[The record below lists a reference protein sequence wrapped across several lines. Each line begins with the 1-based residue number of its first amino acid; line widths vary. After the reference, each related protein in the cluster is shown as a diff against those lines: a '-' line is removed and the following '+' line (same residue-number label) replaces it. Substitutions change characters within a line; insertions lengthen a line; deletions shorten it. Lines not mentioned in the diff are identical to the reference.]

1 MCDLSTLVSPTRFPM
16 TLSRCRGVCRPAVAA
31 VAIAAMLAV
40 CALGVAAHGAEPQV
54 PARPAPAAQ
63 APPAGA
69 LSYQAALDLATARNL
84 GLAAAMRQRAIR
96 EAAVRVARQYPN
108 PEFSF
113 EASRDVPHEVVSLGF
128 PIEIGGKRARR
139 IEVAQEELSL
149 ADFDVRSE
157 QRTLRR
163 NLRQAFYG
171 LLGAD
176 ERVRNAEAVLA
187 IARRVRD
194 TANARFSE
202 GAAPRVEAMEGDLG
216 VARAQADLDL
226 AQSDRVSVQ
235 ADLNAVLNQPAEV
248 ALAVAGD
255 MTQPPALASIDE
267 AMKIAETSNVDLLRG
282 QREIAIEQRRTS
294 QLRAE
299 RVPTPVFS
307 IGGVFDAP
315 GEFNS
320 GLSGALTL
328 SIPLFTRN
336 QGEIAQ
342 STATVSQLQATHE
355 AGRRTVENQ
364 VFGAWARLQAQR
376 KQVEVYRDQ
385 IVPTA
390 TTIEGLAEEGYKLG
404 RNPLLTVLEAQRN
417 LREVRREYL
426 QALAE
431 FQTAIADLEE
441 IIGAPIK

>member
-1 MCDLSTLVSPTRFPM
+1 M
-16 TLSRCRGVCRPAVAA
+16 TLLRCRWLCRPVIAA
-31 VAIAAMLAV
+31 VAVVVPLSV
-40 CALGVAAHGAEPQV
+40 CAGAGVAAGQQRSAAPI
-54 PARPAPAAQ
+54 APAA
-63 APPAGA
+63 GTF
-69 LSYQAALDLATARNL
+69 SYQAALDLATARNL

-149 ADFDVRSE
+149 ADIDVRTE

-176 ERVRNAEAVLA
+176 QRVRNAQEVLA
-187 IARRVRD
+187 IAQRVRD
-194 TANARFSE
+194 TANARFTE
-202 GAAPRVEAMEGDLG
+202 GAAPKVELMEGDLG
-216 VARAQADLDL
+216 VARAQADLNL
-226 AQSDRVSVQ
+226 AQSDRVALQ
-235 ADLNAVLNQPAEV
+235 ADLNAVLNQAA
-248 ALAVAGD
+248 ALAIAVEGE

-267 AMKIAETSNVDLLRG
+267 AMKVAETSNVDLLRS

-299 RVPTPVFS
+299 RVPTPIFS
-307 IGGVFDAP
+307 VGGVFDAP
-315 GEFNS
+315 GEFS
-320 GLSGALTL
+320 AGLSGAVSMT
-328 SIPLFTRN
+328 IPLFARN

-342 STATVSQLQATHE
+342 SRATVSQLQAQHD
-355 AGRRTVENQ
+355 AVRRTVENQ

-376 KQVEVYRDQ
+376 QQVEVYRDQ

-417 LREVRREYL
+417 LRDVRREYL
-426 QALAE
+426 QALRE